1 MTDPMYRFPACRLG
15 LSGVFC
21 VLCVL
26 EVGRASL
33 IDVAHSGGPFPS
45 RHSNAEIRQSL
56 ALYWMD
62 KGSVCPRREPAT
74 DRFPRRTSTMIRM
87 IRCSLSFHICPRG
100 SFRIRIRD
108 TWTPIT
114 APPQL

>member
-1 MTDPMYRFPACRLG
+1 MYRFPACRLG

-56 ALYWMD
+56 LDGQGLGLPEEGA
-62 KGSVCPRREPAT
+62 R
-74 DRFPRRTSTMIRM
+74 DRPFSAPDVN
-87 IRCSLSFHICPRG
+87 H
-100 SFRIRIRD
+100 D
-108 TWTPIT
+108 TNDTV
-114 APPQL
+114 